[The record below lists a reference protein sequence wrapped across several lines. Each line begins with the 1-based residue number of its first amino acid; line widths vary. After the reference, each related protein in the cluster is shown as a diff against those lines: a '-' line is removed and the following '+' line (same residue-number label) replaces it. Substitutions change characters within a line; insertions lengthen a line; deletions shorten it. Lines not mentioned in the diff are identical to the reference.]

1 MLNFNNTRFITSA
14 PHIGKL
20 PPDSGIEVA
29 FIGRS
34 NAGKSS
40 ALNAITNIKNLAK
53 TSKTPGRTQLINL
66 FEVQEGCRIVDLPGY
81 GFAQVPL
88 EVKNKWQKSLTEY
101 LQKRKS
107 LRALVLIMD
116 IRHPLKDLDRQI
128 MTWASLSNLEVLI
141 LLTKADKLKLN
152 ELKSAL
158 LNVKKSMVEFG
169 SSYKIVFGS
178 VTIARAKLTRFCI
191 PPESSDGNFL
201 SIPLNPNET
210 FHGYVQNKQEDI
222 VSDPEDSA
230 LNGTDPDFDDDAWN
244 RYKQMNDNE

>member
-66 FEVQEGCRIVDLPGY
+66 FEVKEDCRIVDLPGY

-88 EVKNKWQKSLTEY
+88 AVKNKWQKSLTEY

-128 MTWASLSNLEVLI
+128 MTWASLSNIEVLI

-169 SSYKIVFGS
+169 SSYKIVPF
-178 VTIARAKLTRFCI
+178 
-191 PPESSDGNFL
+191 SSLNRTGVDEVRQIL
-201 SIPLNPNET
+201 SDFYET
-210 FHGYVQNKQEDI
+210 FHGYSQSEQEGLEYDAEQ
-222 VSDPEDSA
+222 SDMKE
-230 LNGTDPDFDDDAWN
+230 GETVFDDEAWN
-244 RYKQMNDNE
+244 RYKQE

>member
-158 LNVKKSMVEFG
+158 LNVKKSMIEFG
-169 SSYKIVFGS
+169 SSYRVVPF
-178 VTIARAKLTRFCI
+178 
-191 PPESSDGNFL
+191 SSLNRTGVDEVRQIL
-201 SIPLNPNET
+201 SDFYET

>member
-66 FEVQEGCRIVDLPGY
+66 FEVKEDCRIVDLPGY

-88 EVKNKWQKSLTEY
+88 AVKNKWQKSLTEY

-128 MTWASLSNLEVLI
+128 MTWASLSNIEVLI

-169 SSYKIVFGS
+169 SSYKIVPF
-178 VTIARAKLTRFCI
+178 
-191 PPESSDGNFL
+191 SSLNRTGVDEVRQIL
-201 SIPLNPNET
+201 SDFYET
-210 FHGYVQNKQEDI
+210 FHGYSQSEQEGLEYDTEQ
-222 VSDPEDSA
+222 SDMKE
-230 LNGTDPDFDDDAWN
+230 GETVFDDEAWN
-244 RYKQMNDNE
+244 RYKQE